1 MARLVRFRL
10 VQRLMIWGIYLTVPS
25 QRIGVAVVA
34 LDGKGRVFM
43 LRHVFHPAWPWG
55 LPGGWLKRNEAPT
68 EGALRELKEETG
80 LTAEIGPPLLI
91 SHGTSPAH
99 TGIAFKVDLLPGDL
113 TLSPEIMEASWFP
126 VEELPAPLNPFV
138 KEAISAA
145 QSSTF
150 EAKVHQ

>member
-34 LDGKGRVFM
+34 LDGEGRVFM
-43 LRHVFHPAWPWG
+43 LRHVFHPTWPWG

-80 LTAEIGPPLLI
+80 LTAVIGPPLLI
-91 SHGTSPAH
+91 SHGTSPVH
-99 TGIAFKVDLLPGDL
+99 TGIAFKVDLIPGDL

-138 KEAISAA
+138 KEAITAA